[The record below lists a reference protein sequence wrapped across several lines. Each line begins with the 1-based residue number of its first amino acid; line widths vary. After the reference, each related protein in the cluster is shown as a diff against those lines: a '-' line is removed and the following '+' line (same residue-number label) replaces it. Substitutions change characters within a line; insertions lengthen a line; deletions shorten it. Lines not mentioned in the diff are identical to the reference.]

1 MNHFKKLFFKMKPIR
16 IIIVALAF
24 ASLFT
29 ACNKQEPVTP
39 ESQLTGTSW
48 KGSAV
53 EGDGIDG
60 VYELHLSFLNDATCA
75 LTGLVTGS
83 PLLMGMGGMVPSGL
97 YGEGRYTLTPSE
109 TASGTYRMEIDLLVT
124 FMGSVRMKLEGDYTP
139 GAKKLELTESP
150 RNLFKKTSPVLF
162 VLQ

>member
-1 MNHFKKLFFKMKPIR
+1 MKPIR

-60 VYELHLSFLNDATCA
+60 IYELHLSFLNDAREDVSGSFCPAVTCILSA
-75 LTGLVTGS
+75 DFSSRIAILKKIATFAN
-83 PLLMGMGGMVPSGL
+83 
-97 YGEGRYTLTPSE
+97 GR
-109 TASGTYRMEIDLLVT
+109 GFCR
-124 FMGSVRMKLEGDYTP
+124 
-139 GAKKLELTESP
+139 KKGQDSFFIIESAEY
-150 RNLFKKTSPVLF
+150 
-162 VLQ
+162 